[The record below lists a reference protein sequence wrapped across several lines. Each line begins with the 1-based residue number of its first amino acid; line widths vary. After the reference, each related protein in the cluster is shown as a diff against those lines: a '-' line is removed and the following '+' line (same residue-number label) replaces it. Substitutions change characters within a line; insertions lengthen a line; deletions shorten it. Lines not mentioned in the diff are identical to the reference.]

1 MKVPEKLSIL
11 QASYRFWSVQ
21 NIPPENLVSRKADRS
36 NILKFW
42 QIGMT
47 LAATSGVIFSGNSA
61 IAQIVPDRTLGAES
75 SVVTPNIDIKG
86 VSSDRIDGGA
96 IRGSGLF
103 HSFQEFNVREGRGA
117 YFSNPAGIDNI
128 FGRVIGSNASN
139 IDGRIG
145 VLGNANL
152 FLLNPNGILFGPNAS
167 LDIPG
172 SFLGSTANNLKF
184 GDGKEFSAT
193 NPTAPPLLSVS
204 VPLGVQF
211 NQGQPS
217 AIANF
222 GNLSVGQ
229 NLSLFGGTVVSTG
242 QLSAPKGQIAVAAVP
257 DDSMVNLNA
266 SGQFLNIDTSSSVG
280 AGNSASLAE
289 LLTTV
294 DERSRLGLTVN
305 SNGQVELSGS
315 GLSVVDGDV
324 VAKNITAQT
333 ATLTAYQ
340 NLTLVESQIGT
351 NGDLNL
357 LAGDTVRVRDSVANP
372 FVAQAG
378 GNLTIQGN
386 HGIDILALNH
396 SQTPFVSAGNL
407 SLASDGNISGDARFY
422 SGGRFSIL
430 NLVGQPGNF
439 VSLYDP
445 IISANGDIEFGNYSG
460 PALKVESTG
469 RIIGGNITI
478 TDSDEFA
485 PNPTNPIPR
494 YPNDVELLRNS
505 RTVILRAGLNSL
517 DYAVNIPTIE
527 AGTNFNPSDASPLT
541 PGSIQV
547 GNIDTSSREGNAGSI
562 ILSTIFSANGSIS
575 TGSIN
580 SRVEGNNVGRAGDI
594 TLEASG
600 TITTGGSVN
609 SDVAPGSRGRAGDI
623 TLTSRNG
630 EIDTSRGNIVSTTG
644 NERGGAISFEAFGN
658 ITTAGV
664 SSFIGAGGDGDGGN
678 ITLTSRNGSINTRG
692 KIVSSTPD
700 GNSGNIDLQANG
712 NITIENEIASR
723 ILEAGAGTGRAGT
736 IDIISDTGNINLVG
750 EDTPAAIENIRQR
763 NLIRDIRS
771 STPNEIGGNIRLI
784 ASQGQITVTPTGRG
798 QTVQIAPNE
807 NDTTGW
813 KLRAE
818 SSNGVAGDVTV
829 TALGNIQSPNIIAS
843 SRSNINNEGFSTI
856 TLNSLQGSV
865 FLDQVQLSGSN
876 DGSNVAADIIIN
888 ATRGNVV
895 ITGTGSR
902 NPEQATILTDGYFG
916 RIIINAGNDVSVID
930 GFLTAQTLSNLPAPG
945 QNISPQAGVIQL
957 TSQNS
962 NIEINNSSLLT
973 STESQFA
980 SAGMITLN
988 SPGITSIN
996 NNSNIENVVRQ
1007 DAAGQAPRNFTPTI
1021 TLDSSSVTVT
1031 NSTLNAATFG
1041 QGNAG
1046 NLIINA
1052 RDQVTFDNANAFT
1065 TVEATGTGQGGN
1077 ISISIPTGSLSLSND
1092 AQLQALTRGR
1102 GDAGNIFINATD
1114 SVNISGSS
1122 SALFTSTEPDS
1133 IGSGGNITVGREI
1146 RPNLFR
1152 ISDGAELTASTN
1164 NAQQAGS
1171 IEINANRVEAI
1182 NGGRLIAETTSQ
1194 RGAAGKITVNADRRV
1209 NINGNS
1215 EVETGFFVRSQSSPS
1230 PAGDIIV
1237 NAPIVFL
1244 DNNGKLIAE
1253 AGGSDGGNITLEKGT
1268 LLLLRRNSLISTT
1281 AGTDQRPGNGG
1292 KININYFEGFVIAG
1306 FRRNNDIAADAFQD
1320 FGGRVTV
1327 NALGVV
1333 NIEALSLQ
1341 DLQRLQPETLN
1352 PQDLPTNDATANSLT
1367 NPAGSGIV
1375 EINGIIADPTRA
1387 TIQLPEDLG
1396 DSSKLIAQN
1405 CRVGVQGAA
1414 SSFVISGR
1422 GGLPP
1427 SPGSALSTDT
1437 FLGSAA
1443 NPSGEQTTSI
1453 PVPLQEAQ
1461 GVEIGSRGQI
1471 ILTARPSTLT
1481 PDISGRSFNGCNGK

>member
-1 MKVPEKLSIL
+1 VSFDSYTGGSLHILAGGSVTIDGNVEITGADANALTETVPLSDGTTVEINGTNSPTL
-11 QASYRFWSVQ
+11 DIRAGVDANAIGTLEPREFTPPFPDFPGDTNTINPNPPITPDSQPTNA
-21 NIPPENLVSRKADRS
+21 NIRIGGVIRLSNGQIFLTNRGNLTGGSIEITDENLPDDIFSVSAPGSLVTIDARE
-36 NILKFW
+36 NIL
-42 QIGMT
+42 IRNGINT
-47 LAATSGVIFSGNSA
+47 SITSGDGGDIKILSEG
-61 IAQIVPDRTLGAES
+61 
-75 SVVTPNIDIKG
+75 NIDIF
-86 VSSDRIDGGA
+86 DGGINNNTGLQEGSIVSGTNNGNGGNVTLNA
-96 IRGSGLF
+96 RNGNINTGLIVSRTDQGETAGNVILVAGTNITTRNISSLVNGNINNTSVARGGNITLNAGGEITV
-103 HSFQEFNVREGRGA
+103 QENISSLIARNVNGNG
-117 YFSNPAGIDNI
+117 GII
-128 FGRVIGSNASN
+128 
-139 IDGRIG
+139 
-145 VLGNANL
+145 
-152 FLLNPNGILFGPNAS
+152 S
-167 LDIPG
+167 LD
-172 SFLGSTANNLKF
+172 
-184 GDGKEFSAT
+184 
-193 NPTAPPLLSVS
+193 
-204 VPLGVQF
+204 
-211 NQGQPS
+211 
-217 AIANF
+217 
-222 GNLSVGQ
+222 
-229 NLSLFGGTVVSTG
+229 
-242 QLSAPKGQIAVAAVP
+242 
-257 DDSMVNLNA
+257 
-266 SGQFLNIDTSSSVG
+266 
-280 AGNSASLAE
+280 
-289 LLTTV
+289 
-294 DERSRLGLTVN
+294 
-305 SNGQVELSGS
+305 
-315 GLSVVDGDV
+315 
-324 VAKNITAQT
+324 
-333 ATLTAYQ
+333 
-340 NLTLVESQIGT
+340 
-351 NGDLNL
+351 
-357 LAGDTVRVRDSVANP
+357 
-372 FVAQAG
+372 AG
-378 GNLTIQGN
+378 GNLT
-386 HGIDILALNH
+386 
-396 SQTPFVSAGNL
+396 TTEVT
-407 SLASDGNISGDARFY
+407 SL
-422 SGGRFSIL
+422 
-430 NLVGQPGNF
+430 V
-439 VSLYDP
+439 
-445 IISANGDIEFGNYSG
+445 
-460 PALKVESTG
+460 
-469 RIIGGNITI
+469 
-478 TDSDEFA
+478 
-485 PNPTNPIPR
+485 
-494 YPNDVELLRNS
+494 
-505 RTVILRAGLNSL
+505 
-517 DYAVNIPTIE
+517 
-527 AGTNFNPSDASPLT
+527 
-541 PGSIQV
+541 
-547 GNIDTSSREGNAGSI
+547 
-562 ILSTIFSANGSIS
+562 
-575 TGSIN
+575 
-580 SRVEGNNVGRAGDI
+580 
-594 TLEASG
+594 
-600 TITTGGSVN
+600 
-609 SDVAPGSRGRAGDI
+609 
-623 TLTSRNG
+623 
-630 EIDTSRGNIVSTTG
+630 
-644 NERGGAISFEAFGN
+644 
-658 ITTAGV
+658 
-664 SSFIGAGGDGDGGN
+664 GAGGNGDGGN

-700 GNSGNIDLQANG
+700 GNSGNISLQANG

-736 IDIISDTGNINLVG
+736 IDIISNTGNINLVG

-771 STPNEIGGNIRLI
+771 STPNGIGGNITLT

-798 QTVQIAPNE
+798 QTVRTVDNQD
-807 NDTTGW
+807 DTTGW

-818 SSNGVAGDVTV
+818 SSNGVAGDVSL

-876 DGSNVAADIIIN
+876 DGSNVAADIIID

-895 ITGTGSR
+895 ITGTRGSR
-902 NPEQATILTDGYFG
+902 NPEQSTILTDGYFG
-916 RIIINAGNDVSVID
+916 RIIINAGNDVSITD
-930 GFLTAQTLSNLPAPG
+930 SFLTAQTLSNLPAPG
-945 QNISPQAGVIQL
+945 QNISPQAGEIEI

-980 SAGMITLN
+980 SAGMIRLN

-1007 DAAGQAPRNFTPTI
+1007 SAAGQAPRNFTPTI
-1021 TLDSSSVTVT
+1021 TLDGSSVTVT

-1052 RDQVTFDNANAFT
+1052 RNQVTFDNANAFT

-1077 ISISIPTGSLSLSND
+1077 ISISIPTGSLSLSNN
-1092 AQLQALTRGR
+1092 AQLQALTRGL
-1102 GDAGNIFINATD
+1102 GNAGNIFINATD

-1122 SALFTSTEPDS
+1122 SALFTSTERGS
-1133 IGSGGNITVGREI
+1133 IGAGGNITVGREI

-1152 ISDGAELTASTN
+1152 ISDGAALTASTN
-1164 NAQQAGS
+1164 NAEQAGS

-1194 RGAAGKITVNADRRV
+1194 RGAAGTITVNAGRRV

-1230 PAGDIIV
+1230 PAGNINV

-1281 AGTDQRPGNGG
+1281 AGTDGQPGNGG

-1333 NIEALSLQ
+1333 NIEALSLE
-1341 DLQRLQPETLN
+1341 DLKSQFPPGTPAENLN
-1352 PQDLPTNDATANSLT
+1352 PQLLPTNDATANSLT

-1396 DSSKLIAQN
+1396 DSSKLIAQS

-1453 PVPLQEAQ
+1453 PVRLQEAQ